1 MQPRPHQIEIA
12 NKAIELIK
20 DFNIAYVAAEERTG
34 KTLAALLVAEKL
46 FDKIPHVVV
55 VTKAK
60 AIAGWNE
67 TIAAYKPK
75 VSISVFSFHQA
86 YKAADS
92 CPSLIIIDEAHSMLS
107 AYPKPGK
114 IQKEVRA
121 LCANKPILFLSATP
135 HAQGYAQLFHQLQVS
150 SFSPFRSYKTFYGWH
165 EHYGKPYTIKVN
177 GFDLAQYDRV
187 KDEEVIKATQHL
199 FITATRAELG
209 FEHEPEDKV
218 HYIDLHDDTK
228 YAYNELLKHQII
240 ETSAGTIVA
249 DSVSKLRTSLHQI
262 EGGTIKIGESYH
274 VLNNREKV
282 DYVLKHFGDTED
294 LVIMYNY
301 KAELTKLQA
310 YFKKARLLQGTS
322 YAEGVDLSMH
332 KHLVVYSQDFST
344 ARHTQRRARQ
354 ANMERREP
362 IIVHF
367 LLVKKAISEE
377 VYKTVSVNKKN
388 YVDSVF
394 KGAKL

>member
-1 MQPRPHQIEIA
+1 MQPRQHQIEIA
-12 NKAIELIK
+12 VKAVELIK
-20 DFNIAYVAAEERTG
+20 DYNIAYIAAEERTG
-34 KTLAALLVAEKL
+34 KTLAALLVAEAL
-46 FDKIPHVVV
+46 AVRVLVI
-55 VTKAK
+55 TKAK
-60 AIAGWNE
+60 AIAGWQE
-67 TIAAYKPK
+67 TIAAYKPNCE
-75 VSISVFSFHQA
+75 VVVTSFHQA
-86 YKAADS
+86 YKHIAFR
-92 CPSLIIIDEAHSMLS
+92 PNLVIIDEAHSMLS

-121 LCANKPILFLSATP
+121 ICEFRSVLFLSATP
-135 HAQGYAQLFHQLQVS
+135 HAQGYAQLYHQLQVS
-150 SFSPFRSYKTFYGWH
+150 SFSPFRSYSSFYAWH
-165 EHYGKPYTIKVN
+165 MHYGKPYTIKVN
-177 GFDLAQYDRV
+177 GFDLAQYDRT
-187 KDEEVIKATQHL
+187 KDDEIIAATKHL

-209 FEHEPEDKV
+209 FEHEPEDQV
-218 HYIDLHDDTK
+218 HYIDLHEDTK
-228 YAYNELLKHQII
+228 FAYNELLQHQII

-262 EGGTIKIGESYH
+262 EGGTIKMGEAYH
-274 VLNNREKV
+274 VLNNSEKV
-282 DYVLKHFGDTED
+282 DFILKRFGDTKD

-301 KAELTKLQA
+301 KAELTKLEA
-310 YFKKARLLQGTS
+310 AFKNARLLQGTS

-332 KHLVVYSQDFST
+332 KHLVIYSQDFST

>member
-1 MQPRPHQIEIA
+1 MQPRPHQIDLA
-12 NKAIELIK
+12 NKAVELIK
-20 DFNIAYVAAEERTG
+20 DYNIAYIAAEERTG
-34 KTLAALLVAEKL
+34 KTLAALLVAEEL
-46 FDKIPHVVV
+46 AVRVLVI
-55 VTKAK
+55 TKAK
-60 AIAGWNE
+60 AIAGWEE
-67 TIAAYKPK
+67 TIVAYKPK
-75 VSISVFSFHQA
+75 CAVTIASFHQA
-86 YKAADS
+86 YKHIAIR
-92 CPSLIIIDEAHSMLS
+92 PNLVIIDEAHSMLS

-121 LCANKPILFLSATP
+121 ICEFRSVLFLSATP

-150 SFSPFRSYKTFYGWH
+150 SFSPFRSYNTFYAWH
-165 EHYGKPYTIKVN
+165 QHYGRPYTIKVN

-187 KDEEVIKATQHL
+187 KDEQVIQATQHL

-209 FEHEPEDKV
+209 FEHEPTDQV
-218 HYIDLHDDTK
+218 HYIELSEDTK
-228 YAYNELLKHQII
+228 FAYNELLKHQII

-262 EGGTIKIGESYH
+262 EGGTIKMGDSYH
-274 VLNNREKV
+274 VLNNREKL
-282 DYVLKHFGDTED
+282 DYVLANFGDIED

-310 YFKKARLLQGTS
+310 VFKKARILQGTS

-354 ANMERREP
+354 ANMNRAEP
-362 IIVHF
+362 ITVHF

>member
-1 MQPRPHQIEIA
+1 MQPRQHQIEIA
-12 NKAIELIK
+12 SKAIELLEDYK
-20 DFNIAYVAAEERTG
+20 IAYVAAEERTG
-34 KTLAALLVAEKL
+34 KTLAAVLVAEALAKDVL
-46 FDKIPHVVV
+46 VI
-55 VTKAK
+55 TKAK
-60 AIAGWNE
+60 AVPGWEE

-75 VSISVFSFHQA
+75 CRICITSFHQA
-86 YKAADS
+86 YKQIGKFG
-92 CPSLIIIDEAHSMLS
+92 LIIIDESHSMLS
-107 AYPKPGK
+107 AYPKAGK
-114 IQKEVRA
+114 IQKEVRQ
-121 LCANKPILFLSATP
+121 LCVNKPVLFLSATP

-150 SFSPFRSYKTFYGWH
+150 SFSPFRSYNSFYAWH
-165 EHYGKPYTIKVN
+165 MHYGKPYTIKVN
-177 GFDLAQYDRV
+177 GFDLAQYDRT
-187 KDEEVIKATQHL
+187 KDDEIIAATKHL

-209 FEHEPEDKV
+209 FEHEPEDQV
-218 HYIDLHDDTK
+218 HYIDLHEDTK
-228 YAYNELLKHQII
+228 FAYNELLQHQII

-262 EGGTIKIGESYH
+262 EGGTIKMGEAYH
-274 VLNNREKV
+274 VLKNSEKV
-282 DYVLKHFGDTED
+282 DFILKRFGDTKD

-301 KAELTKLQA
+301 KAELTKLEA
-310 YFKKARLLQGTS
+310 AFKNARLLQGTS

-332 KHLVVYSQDFST
+332 KHLVIYSQDFST

>member
-1 MQPRPHQIEIA
+1 MQPRQHQLEIA
-12 NKAIELIK
+12 NEVVELI
-20 DFNIAYVAAEERTG
+20 NNYSIAYVAAEERTG
-34 KTLAALLVAEKL
+34 KTLAAIVAAERLTKRV
-46 FDKIPHVVV
+46 IVI
-55 VTKAK
+55 TKAK
-60 AIAGWNE
+60 AIKGWEE
-67 TIAAYKPK
+67 TVAAYKPK
-75 VSISVFSFHQA
+75 VQVDIVSFHQA
-86 YKAADS
+86 YKFMSRRTD
-92 CPSLIIIDEAHSMLS
+92 LIIIDEAHSMLS

-114 IQKEVRA
+114 VQQQIRE
-121 LCANKPILFLSATP
+121 LCRGSHIIYMSATP

-150 SFSPFRSYKTFYGWH
+150 SFSPFRSYATFYAWFM
-165 EHYGKPYTIKVN
+165 HYGKPYTIKVN

-187 KDEEVIKATQHL
+187 KDEEVIKATNHL

-218 HYIDLHDDTK
+218 HYIELSEDTK
-228 YAYNELLKHQII
+228 FAYNELLLHKII

-262 EGGTIKIGESYH
+262 EGGTIKLEDTYH
-274 VLNNREKV
+274 VLNNCEKI
-282 DYVLKHFGDTED
+282 DYIKKHFGDSAE

-301 KAELTKLQA
+301 KAEAVKLSTHFRNA
-310 YFKKARLLQGTS
+310 TLLQGTS
-322 YAEGVDLSMH
+322 YAEGVDLSMY
-332 KHLVVYSQDFST
+332 KHLVIYSQDFST

-354 ANMERREP
+354 ANMERKDP
-362 IIVHF
+362 ITVHF

-394 KGAKL
+394 SGAKL